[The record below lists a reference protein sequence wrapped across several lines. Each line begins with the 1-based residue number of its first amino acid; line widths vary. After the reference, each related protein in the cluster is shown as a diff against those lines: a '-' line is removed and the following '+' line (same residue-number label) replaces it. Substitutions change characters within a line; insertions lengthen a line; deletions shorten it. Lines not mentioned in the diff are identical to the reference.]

1 LRGVERVGYYN
12 IEKYE
17 YIRNWIKEYRER
29 EKPLQIHEFFQKV
42 FLEILL
48 SNEVSEKDVIEAKK
62 LIDSAESFVN
72 VVSRFNRNASK
83 DFLDVAK
90 KGIKSAESIF
100 ELEEK
105 LNGNFVLMSTPV
117 AYLSSPLK
125 SKVMILLSISSNSWT
140 PRSIKEITN
149 IHVLTKTWNEN
160 DISEEMEEKNQKH
173 YLAVLIR
180 SLLKRCE
187 DKLITFESMLNA
199 NGYENNGILAEYFD
213 EILTQ

>member
-1 LRGVERVGYYN
+1 VERVGYYN

-160 DISEEMEEKNQKH
+160 DIYTRKWKRKIRTLPGGSYKVVAQK
-173 YLAVLIR
+173 
-180 SLLKRCE
+180 
-187 DKLITFESMLNA
+187 M
-199 NGYENNGILAEYFD
+199 
-213 EILTQ
+213 

>member
-1 LRGVERVGYYN
+1 M
-12 IEKYE
+12 
-17 YIRNWIKEYRER
+17 

-48 SNEVSEKDVIEAKK
+48 SNEVSQKDIIEAKK
-62 LIDSAESFVN
+62 LIDSAETFVD

-83 DFLDVAK
+83 DFLDIAK

-125 SKVMILLSISSNSWT
+125 SKVLILLSISSNNWT

-160 DISEEMEEKNQKH
+160 DIYTEEMEEQNQKH

-187 DKLITFESMLNA
+187 EKLITFESMLSA
-199 NGYENNGILAEYFD
+199 NGYENDGILAEYFD

>member
-1 LRGVERVGYYN
+1 
-12 IEKYE
+12 
-17 YIRNWIKEYRER
+17 
-29 EKPLQIHEFFQKV
+29 
-42 FLEILL
+42 
-48 SNEVSEKDVIEAKK
+48 
-62 LIDSAESFVN
+62 

-160 DISEEMEEKNQKH
+160 DIYTEEMEEKNQKH